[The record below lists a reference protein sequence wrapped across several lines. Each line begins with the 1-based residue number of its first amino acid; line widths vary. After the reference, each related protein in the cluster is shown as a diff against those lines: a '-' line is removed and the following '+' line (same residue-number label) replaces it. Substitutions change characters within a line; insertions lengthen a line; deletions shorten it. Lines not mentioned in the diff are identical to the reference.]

1 MPDDEDWLW
10 RPVLRGMLKAESL
23 LDPSVKLEF
32 IWDCNNALDA
42 QDENDFRLN
51 EATKDD
57 A

>member
-10 RPVLRGMLKAESL
+10 RPVVRGMLKAESL

-32 IWDCNNALDA
+32 IADCNNALDV
-42 QDENDFRLN
+42 QDENDFRFG
-51 EATKDD
+51 EAVKDD